1 MPIVQIR
8 YNRVSIP
15 SEAVDALRQSL
26 PVVAAEALT
35 CEESI
40 KYQPKHIML
49 EIEQMGALDVNCKS
63 MNIRVWAHDYASR
76 RSNLDAIRKKIANE
90 VSRRLPDGADW
101 YVWVLLVP
109 SSYGSEAEELSFSS

>member
-1 MPIVQIR
+1 MR
-8 YNRVSIP
+8 LDKAFP
-15 SEAVDALRQSL
+15 SSQQRRSL
-26 PVVAAEALT
+26 A
-35 CEESI
+35 EESI

-49 EIEQMGALDVNCKS
+49 EIEQTGTLDVHCKS

-76 RSNLDAIRKKIANE
+76 RNNLDAIRKKIADE
-90 VSRRLPDGADW
+90 VSKHLPEDVDW